1 MASTSVRLSWLLAR
15 TAIRAAVEG
24 PGVLPLQE
32 CSLLMIA
39 AVESADADALVFVY
53 EFERWGLPVAAPAG
67 RMSWS

>member
-1 MASTSVRLSWLLAR
+1 
-15 TAIRAAVEG
+15 
-24 PGVLPLQE
+24 VLPLQE